1 MIDLCSHW
9 LVGGSGL
16 AHSALHNAVGSGL
29 YTATTLDDSFTRLG
43 HSQLTPFFVLR
54 QAQRLAIGANH
65 GLWEWRR
72 DETRYIQL
80 HDETLTEVL
89 GLAAVPG
96 DPGLVIACSYGIAT
110 AYRDEL
116 GAARWTFHSDSPVPD
131 ERFANA
137 LYIDPAHPDQWL
149 VGTEAGVFIYLA
161 TDHQWQASDLN
172 GTPVRALCSA
182 RGRLWA
188 GTDDRGILHSEDGMH
203 WTLAGSPV
211 EGAVYALH
219 DTGSSLLAATQYGIV
234 TGDGDGSWTQTGPRL
249 STTSITST
257 PRTPGTWAAG
267 ASPGGLWHTRDA
279 GGHWQQAGDFKHVRV
294 VLAPE
299 EI

>member
-1 MIDLCSHW
+1 MTDPCSHW
-9 LVGGSGL
+9 VVGGSGL
-16 AHSALHNAVGSGL
+16 AHSGLHNAVGSGL
-29 YTATTLDDSFTRLG
+29 YTATTLDDPFTRLG
-43 HSQLTPFFVLR
+43 HSQLTSFFVVR

-72 DETRYIQL
+72 DEARYVQL

-131 ERFANA
+131 ERFANT

-149 VGTEAGVFIYLA
+149 VGTEAGVFIYSA
-161 TDHQWQASDLN
+161 TDHHWQTSDLN
-172 GTPVRALCSA
+172 GPPVRALCSA

-188 GTDDRGILHSEDGMH
+188 RPPARPRRRTRGGESARGPEPPATAKGPGHKPALGYRPP
-203 WTLAGSPV
+203 ASPATHARPAL
-211 EGAVYALH
+211 GPRALH
-219 DTGSSLLAATQYGIV
+219 PAVCGIPAMPASTGNKPAISNTCASS
-234 TGDGDGSWTQTGPRL
+234 
-249 STTSITST
+249 
-257 PRTPGTWAAG
+257 
-267 ASPGGLWHTRDA
+267 
-279 GGHWQQAGDFKHVRV
+279 
-294 VLAPE
+294 
-299 EI
+299 

>member
-16 AHSALHNAVGSGL
+16 AHSGLHNAVGSGL

-149 VGTEAGVFIYLA
+149 VGTEAGVFIYFA

-182 RGRLWA
+182 RGRL
-188 GTDDRGILHSEDGMH
+188 
-203 WTLAGSPV
+203 
-211 EGAVYALH
+211 
-219 DTGSSLLAATQYGIV
+219 
-234 TGDGDGSWTQTGPRL
+234 
-249 STTSITST
+249 
-257 PRTPGTWAAG
+257 
-267 ASPGGLWHTRDA
+267 HT
-279 GGHWQQAGDFKHVRV
+279 
-294 VLAPE
+294 
-299 EI
+299 